1 MTAAVESESD
11 SDSSDDE
18 SLVQLESGKVGY
30 GSYGADKGI
39 IDATTPPK
47 GQCEERLW
55 MAVPEMNWQMDKF
68 SRTFDKQN
76 YLNAVSIQGDLK
88 SERGIIVKLPPVKT
102 WELVDKAFS
111 FPSVRRFD
119 IVQQNLDM
127 LEHFQ
132 DNLNTNI
139 SNMKNVDN
147 FIRVGK
153 AVMTEL
159 NAKYGDA
166 GFTDPAG
173 YDPRNP
179 DDITWSN
186 ASV

>member
-1 MTAAVESESD
+1 MTAVAESESD
-11 SDSSDDE
+11 SESSGEED
-18 SLVQLESGKVGY
+18 LVQLNGVAY
-30 GSYGADKGI
+30 GTYDGDKGI

-68 SRTFDKQN
+68 SRTFDIQN
-76 YLNAVSIQGDLK
+76 YLNAVQIQSDLK
-88 SERGIIVKLPPVKT
+88 TEKGIVVKLPAVTT
-102 WELVDKAFS
+102 WELLDKAFS

-119 IVQQNLDM
+119 LVQQNMDM

-139 SNMKNVDN
+139 SNMKNVNN

-153 AVMTEL
+153 TVLQEL
-159 NAKYGDA
+159 NAKYADA

-179 DDITWSN
+179 DEITWAN
-186 ASV
+186 AGIA